1 MEQKIIK
8 FFDDINV
15 ILSAIITG
23 ISTLI
28 NGERTLFIGY
38 LILNIIDFIT
48 GNIKARI
55 NKTESSVKGIKG
67 IIKKTGYWILILV
80 AFLSAYMLD
89 SLGNIIGVEISFVIY
104 FGWFTL
110 GCLIINEIRSIL
122 ENLKEIGIN
131 IPDFLFN
138 GLEVVQKMT
147 QAKEN
152 ELLKTKEEEDDSN
165 EE

>member
-8 FFDDINV
+8 FFDDVNI

-23 ISTLI
+23 ISTLF
-28 NGERTLFIGY
+28 NGERVLFIGY

-67 IIKKTGYWILILV
+67 IVKKIGYWILILV
-80 AFLSAYMLD
+80 AFLSAYMLS
-89 SLGNIIGVEISFVIY
+89 SLGELIGIEISFVIF

-122 ENLKEIGIN
+122 ENLKEAGIN
-131 IPDFLFN
+131 IPNFLVD

-147 QAKEN
+147 QAKEKQ
-152 ELLKTKEEEDDSN
+152 LLKTNEGEDDSN
-165 EE
+165 EK